1 MLLKIDKASKT
12 IKKKKVLDDV
22 SAEFKSGLIYAV
34 VGRNGSGKT
43 MLFRALSGL
52 MKVDSGAVTLDGRRL
67 HKDFEMLPGLGIM
80 LENAGLYPDL
90 SAVDNLSFLMG
101 INKKPDIRIIKEYI
115 SRVGL
120 DPEDKRPFRKYSLG
134 MKHRLVF
141 AQAIMDNPSIL
152 LLDEPTNSLDEGG
165 VSLIRELV
173 LNMKDENRIII
184 ITSHNRE
191 DIDML
196 ADVVY
201 SMSDGRLTKVWL
213 DFRILL
219 LLRQYCSCFAW
230 AMDCGVQVIL
240 KISVRKSLKSI
251 VSEFCLTN
259 F

>member
-67 HKDFEMLPGLGIM
+67 GIM

-120 DPEDKRPFRKYSLG
+120 DPDDKRPFRKYSLG

-201 SMSDGRLTKVWL
+201 SMSDGRLTKV
-213 DFRILL
+213 
-219 LLRQYCSCFAW
+219 
-230 AMDCGVQVIL
+230 
-240 KISVRKSLKSI
+240 
-251 VSEFCLTN
+251 
-259 F
+259 

>member
-1 MLLKIDKASKT
+1 MAHIEVEKVCKT
-12 IKKKKVLDDV
+12 INKSIVLENINLDMSSGKVYG
-22 SAEFKSGLIYAV
+22 FQGI
-34 VGRNGSGKT
+34 NGSGKT

-120 DPEDKRPFRKYSLG
+120 DPDDKRPFRKYSLG

-201 SMSDGRLTKVWL
+201 SMSDGRLTKV
-213 DFRILL
+213 
-219 LLRQYCSCFAW
+219 
-230 AMDCGVQVIL
+230 
-240 KISVRKSLKSI
+240 
-251 VSEFCLTN
+251 
-259 F
+259 